1 MMILGFLMMAV
12 VIGIPL
18 AAIAVLIVLLNHVR
32 R

>member
-18 AAIAVLIVLLNHVR
+18 AAIAVLIVLLNR
-32 R
+32 AKR